1 MSAHTGIRTG
11 DRAHTGPAIYFAVWI
26 ALLAL
31 LAVTVASAFVPLGWG
46 NTPVNLAI
54 SVTQAALVMLFSM
67 HLRSAHPLLKIIA
80 LIGFFGIAIL
90 ITLSLFDVLTR

>member
-1 MSAHTGIRTG
+1 MTNSTATR
-11 DRAHTGPAIYFAVWI
+11 PMVYVLVWL
-26 ALLAL
+26 ASLGLLGL
-31 LAVTVASAFVPLGWG
+31 TVLVSFLPLGWAK
-46 NTPVNLAI
+46 TPLNLLI

-67 HLRSAHPLLKIIA
+67 HLRSAHPLMKIIA

>member
-1 MSAHTGIRTG
+1 MTNHAPTRPIVY
-11 DRAHTGPAIYFAVWI
+11 ILVWL
-26 ALLAL
+26 ALMGLLAL
-31 LAVTVASAFVPLGWG
+31 TVGSAFLPLGWA

-67 HLRSAHPLLKIIA
+67 HLRSAHPLMKIIA
-80 LIGFFGIAIL
+80 VIGFFGIAIM

>member
-1 MSAHTGIRTG
+1 MTTRTSARP
-11 DRAHTGPAIYFAVWI
+11 RVYVLVWL

-31 LAVTVASAFVPLGWG
+31 LTVTVGTAFLPLGWA
-46 NTPVNLAI
+46 NTPLNLAI

-67 HLRSAHPLLKIIA
+67 HLRSAHPLVKIIA

>member
-1 MSAHTGIRTG
+1 MTKHTDTR
-11 DRAHTGPAIYFAVWI
+11 PAIYVMVWL

-31 LAVTVASAFVPLGWG
+31 LAVTVTSAFLPLGWA

-67 HLRSAHPLLKIIA
+67 HLRSAHPLMKIIA
-80 LIGFFGIAIL
+80 VIGFFGIAIL

>member
-1 MSAHTGIRTG
+1 MTNITGTRPIVY
-11 DRAHTGPAIYFAVWI
+11 ILVWL

-31 LAVTVASAFVPLGWG
+31 LLVTVGSSYLSLGWA
-46 NTPVNLAI
+46 NTPVNLTI

-80 LIGFFGIAIL
+80 VIGFFGIAIM
-90 ITLSLFDVLTR
+90 IVMSLFDVLTR

>member
-1 MSAHTGIRTG
+1 L
-11 DRAHTGPAIYFAVWI
+11 

-31 LAVTVASAFVPLGWG
+31 LAVTVGSAFVPLGWA

-67 HLRSAHPLLKIIA
+67 HLRFAHPLLKVIA
-80 LIGFFGIAIL
+80 VIGFIGIAIL
-90 ITLSLFDVLTR
+90 IVLSLFDVLTR

>member
-1 MSAHTGIRTG
+1 MTNRTYT
-11 DRAHTGPAIYFAVWI
+11 RPMVYVLVWL

-31 LAVTVASAFVPLGWG
+31 LAVTVRSAFLSLGWA
-46 NTPVNLAI
+46 NTPLNLAI

-67 HLRSAHPLLKIIA
+67 HLRAAHPLIKIVA
-80 LIGFFGIAIL
+80 LVGFFGIAIL

>member
-1 MSAHTGIRTG
+1 MTNRTSTHP
-11 DRAHTGPAIYFAVWI
+11 RVYILVW
-26 ALLAL
+26 LAL
-31 LAVTVASAFVPLGWG
+31 LVLLAMTVGSAFVPLGWA

-80 LIGFFGIAIL
+80 VIGFIGIAIL
-90 ITLSLFDVLTR
+90 IALSLFDVLTR